1 MKYLPPDVDY
11 RGGRGELPNADCLPV
26 RCTQTGGMRNKS
38 PQPPFGKGGQGGDF
52 WGFLTSRLSGMA
64 HAAILLTL
72 AGVLHGCAAK
82 GPAPGE
88 QPPVVHIGSIEPQD
102 MPDGKALITIQGA
115 EPILQY
121 TSFQLTEPLR
131 LVVDVTDADI
141 SKFPDRIVVNK
152 GPIIDITPSQQDNIA
167 RLEIALA
174 QNVETRVFQEGG
186 KLMVEFGKAPA
197 AAEAP
202 KPAPAAKP
210 AKEEK
215 APVEAEK
222 PGAAPPTKGTASV
235 VTAVKATA
243 DAEGIKVVI
252 TANGTMAPKAF
263 MLKDGK
269 LVVDIPG
276 ARSTVRP
283 GVIPVRKGGL
293 DKVRVGQHPG
303 ADRKV
308 RVVMD
313 LMKPMDYTV
322 VPQGN
327 TLVIAMTVAAAP
339 AAEEKAPKEAAA
351 AAGAAPAA
359 EKEVTPPREAAA
371 PVPPPAKKERAEEAA
386 PLAPEMMMGATR
398 YTGRRISLDLQDA
411 DLVNVLRLFAEVA
424 NLNMILSPEVRGRVT
439 VRMVN
444 IPWDQAMDIILKMNS
459 LGYVREEN
467 ILRIASLAAL
477 ARESEEE
484 AKAKDAKKKAE
495 DLITRIIPI
504 NYSTAAAI
512 ESSIKKSLSA
522 RGETV
527 TDARTNTLIVKDI
540 ARNVDEVV
548 TLIKLLDK
556 PIPQVMIEARIVE
569 ATTSFSRE
577 LGVQW
582 GGKFT
587 ADAAHGNA
595 TGLTFPN
602 SVTVTGGPSVGT
614 SPSGNYFV
622 NMPAATGSGVGGAVG
637 FTFGSLNKALN
648 LDLVLSAMESIGEGK
663 VISTPRVSALD
674 NKEAKIEQ
682 GQSIPYSSSS
692 AAGGTSVQ
700 FIDAKL
706 SLAVT
711 PHVTPDNKIFMKI
724 SATKNAPDTSLV
736 VQGQPSIRK
745 NEATT
750 EILLSDGETAVIGG
764 ILIVDRG
771 QTIAKVPFFGDLPL
785 VGWLFRK
792 KTMKDDKRELLIFIT
807 PRIVKQE
814 AI

>member
-1 MKYLPPDVDY
+1 MKQRKPHEQKRRTTED
-11 RGGRGELPNADCLPV
+11 GRARSVLSWALFGVAPV
-26 RCTQTGGMRNKS
+26 
-38 PQPPFGKGGQGGDF
+38 
-52 WGFLTSRLSGMA
+52 
-64 HAAILLTL
+64 L
-72 AGVLHGCAAK
+72 ACAVLFFGCAAK

-88 QPPVVHIGSIEPQD
+88 QPPVVHIESIEPQD

-152 GPIIDITPSQQDNIA
+152 GPIIDITSSQQDNIA

-174 QNVETRVFQEGG
+174 RNVETRVFQEGG

-197 AAEAP
+197 AAEEP

-210 AKEEK
+210 AKEGK
-215 APVEAEK
+215 PPVEAEK
-222 PGAAPPTKGTASV
+222 PGTAPPTKGTASV

-252 TANGTMAPKAF
+252 TANGAMAPKAF

-283 GVIPVRKGGL
+283 SVITVRKGGL
-293 DKVRVGQHPG
+293 DKVRVGRHPG
-303 ADRKV
+303 VDRKV
-308 RVVMD
+308 RVVLD
-313 LMKPMDYTV
+313 LTKTMDYTV

-339 AAEEKAPKEAAA
+339 VAEEKAPKEAAA
-351 AAGAAPAA
+351 APGAAPAA
-359 EKEVTPPREAAA
+359 EKEVTPPQEAAA
-371 PVPPPAKKERAEEAA
+371 PVPPVTPPAKKERAAAAQEEAA
-386 PLAPEMMMGATR
+386 PLAPEMTMGGAR

-444 IPWDQAMDIILKMNS
+444 VPWDQTMDIILKMNG
-459 LGYVREEN
+459 LGYAREEN

-512 ESSIKKSLSA
+512 EGSIKKSLSA

-587 ADAAHGNA
+587 ADAAHGNP

-622 NMPAATGSGVGGAVG
+622 NMPAATGSGVGGAMG

-785 VGWLFRK
+785 IGWLFRK